1 MKTRQP
7 IKSQPDVQTAEQ
19 PQKPALPELA
29 VFIIFAVVITFFGLI
44 MLYSTSFVTQG
55 SSYFRKQLMWMVIG
69 SIGGIGAIL
78 LGSKRLSD
86 WSPFMMIVL
95 AGLLVWALFCKP
107 INGARRWIQLG
118 GMTLQPSELGK
129 VVITLFM
136 AKFLASRTRALESA
150 PFRKVLIPSGI
161 CAGLIILLV
170 LAGEDLGTTVLL
182 GSLYLLMLFVAGM
195 RLRYILP
202 FVAFFPPAAI
212 LYIKYHDAMRWKRLT
227 VFMDAETFK
236 ETSGY
241 QLWNSL
247 LALGSGGWTGV
258 GFTESRM
265 KLLYLP
271 ENHTDFILSIV
282 GEELGFITLLIV
294 IIAYLVLVLVGIR
307 ISMKARTRQ
316 GMLIAFG
323 MSIFIGMQALINI
336 GVITAAFP
344 TKGMPAPM
352 ISYGG
357 SNLLACLLAV
367 ACVASVAIDS
377 AVPDYPDKLLAWA
390 RNRLR
395 PGRSAGGTETQRS
408 S

>member
-1 MKTRQP
+1 MKIRQP
-7 IKSQPDVQTAEQ
+7 IKPQPDVQAIE
-19 PQKPALPELA
+19 PPKKPAMPELA
-29 VFIIFAVVITFFGLI
+29 VFILFAFMITLFGLI

-55 SSYFRKQLMWMVIG
+55 SSYFKKQLMWMFIG
-69 SIGGIGAIL
+69 LFAGGGTIL
-78 LGSKRLSD
+78 IGSKRLSD
-86 WSPFMMIVL
+86 WSPAMVL
-95 AGLLVWALFCKP
+95 VLELLLVWALFCKP
-107 INGARRWIQLG
+107 INGARRWIQVAG
-118 GMTLQPSELGK
+118 FTLQPSELGK

-136 AKFLASRTRALESA
+136 AKFLSSRTRALESE
-150 PFRKVLIPSGI
+150 PFKRVMLPSGI
-161 CAGLIILLV
+161 WVGPVILLV

-202 FVAFFPPAAI
+202 FALIFPPAAI
-212 LYIKYHDAMRWKRLT
+212 LVIRQFDAMRWSRLT
-227 VFMDAETFK
+227 VFMDAESYK
-236 ETSGY
+236 MTSGY

-258 GFTESRM
+258 GFTESRL

-282 GEELGFITLLIV
+282 GEELGFVTLLTVIV
-294 IIAYLVLVLVGIR
+294 AYLVLVYVGIR
-307 ISMKARTRQ
+307 ISVKARTRQ

-357 SNLLACLLAV
+357 SNLLACLIAA

-377 AVPDYPDKLLAWA
+377 AIPDYPDKLLAWA
-390 RNRLR
+390 GKRLHL
-395 PGRSAGGTETQRS
+395 SRS
-408 S
+408 SAPDGVRQSS

>member
-1 MKTRQP
+1 MKIRQP
-7 IKSQPDVQTAEQ
+7 IKTQPDAQTVEQ
-19 PQKPALPELA
+19 PKKPALPELI
-29 VFIIFAVVITFFGLI
+29 VFILFAFMITLFGLI

-55 SSYFRKQLMWMVIG
+55 SSYFKKQLMWMIIG
-69 SIGGIGAIL
+69 LVAGAGTVL

-86 WSPFMMIVL
+86 WSPAMIIVL
-95 AGLLVWALFCKP
+95 DVLLVWALFCKP
-107 INGARRWIQLG
+107 INGARRWIQVAG
-118 GMTLQPSELGK
+118 FTLQPSELCK
-129 VVITLFM
+129 VAITLFL
-136 AKFLASRTRALESA
+136 AKFLGSRTRALESE
-150 PFRKVLIPSGI
+150 PFWKVMFPSGI
-161 CAGLIILLV
+161 WIGPTILLV

-202 FVAFFPPAAI
+202 FALVLPPAAVLFI
-212 LYIKYHDAMRWKRLT
+212 QHFDAMRWSRLT
-227 VFMDAETFK
+227 VFMDAESYK
-236 ETSGY
+236 MTSGY

-258 GFTESRM
+258 GFTESRI

-282 GEELGFITLLIV
+282 GEELGFITLLTVIV
-294 IIAYLVLVLVGIR
+294 AYLTLVFVGLR

-357 SNLLACLLAV
+357 SNLLACLIAV
-367 ACVASVAIDS
+367 ACVASVAIDT

-390 RNRLR
+390 GKRLHFSR
-395 PGRSAGGTETQRS
+395 PPASEGAQQS

>member
-1 MKTRQP
+1 MKIRQP
-7 IKSQPDVQTAEQ
+7 IQ
-19 PQKPALPELA
+19 PQLEDQAIEPPKKPAMPELA
-29 VFIIFAVVITFFGLI
+29 VFILFAFMITLFGLI

-69 SIGGIGAIL
+69 LVAGAGAVL

-86 WSPFMMIVL
+86 WSPFMIVVL
-95 AGLLVWALFCKP
+95 DMLLIWALFCKP
-107 INGARRWIQLG
+107 INGARRWIQVAG
-118 GMTLQPSELGK
+118 FTLQPSELGK
-129 VVITLFM
+129 VVITLFL
-136 AKFLASRTRALESA
+136 AKFLASRTRELESR
-150 PFRKVLIPSGI
+150 PFWKVFFPCGVLVGPT
-161 CAGLIILLV
+161 ILLV

-182 GSLYLLMLFVAGM
+182 GSLFLLMLFVAGM

-202 FVAFFPPAAI
+202 IALVMPPIAV
-212 LYIKYHDAMRWKRLT
+212 LVIKHFDAMRWSRLT
-227 VFMDAETFK
+227 VYMDAESYK
-236 ETSGY
+236 MTSGY

-258 GFTESRM
+258 GFTESRL
-265 KLLYLP
+265 KLMYLP

-282 GEELGFITLLIV
+282 GEELGFITLLTVIV
-294 IIAYLVLVLVGIR
+294 AYLTLVFVGLR
-307 ISMKARTRQ
+307 ISVKARTRQ

-357 SNLLACLLAV
+357 SNLLACLVAV
-367 ACVASVAIDS
+367 ACVASVGIDS
-377 AVPDYPDKLLAWA
+377 AVPDYQDKLLAWA
-390 RNRLR
+390 GKRLHI
-395 PGRSAGGTETQRS
+395 GRSSAPEGAQQPS
-408 S
+408 